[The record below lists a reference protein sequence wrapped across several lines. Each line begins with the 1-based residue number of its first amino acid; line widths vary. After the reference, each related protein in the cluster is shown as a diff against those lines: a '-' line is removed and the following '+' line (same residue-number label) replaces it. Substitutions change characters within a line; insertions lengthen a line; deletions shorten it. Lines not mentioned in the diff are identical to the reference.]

1 VTGGLVAI
9 AVFWIPV
16 PAVAAA
22 VAIALLLLLSGA
34 NHFDGLLDLGDG
46 LMVHGDPERRIQ
58 AMTDRQTGAGGIAIA
73 AAVLILT
80 YAGLR
85 SAPALAWPLL
95 VGEVGAAFSM
105 AFLTAY
111 GNPVREGIHSF
122 LHSFARPAFP
132 LYAAVLCIPL
142 VLLPVSRSGLAVAAV
157 MMVTIPAVILFVARR
172 LFGGVNG
179 DVVGGCHEITRA
191 VIIAVLVVMAA

>member
-1 VTGGLVAI
+1 
-9 AVFWIPV
+9 
-16 PAVAAA
+16 
-22 VAIALLLLLSGA
+22 
-34 NHFDGLLDLGDG
+34 
-46 LMVHGDPERRIQ
+46 
-58 AMTDRQTGAGGIAIA
+58 MTDRQTGTGGIAIA

-80 YAGLR
+80 YAGLQ
-85 SAPALAWPLL
+85 SASVLAWPLL
-95 VGEVGAAFSM
+95 IGEVGAAFSM

-111 GNPVREGIHSF
+111 GNPVKEGIHSF
-122 LHSFARPAFP
+122 LHSFARPEFP

-142 VLLPVSRSGLAVAAV
+142 ILLPVSRSGLGLAAV
-157 MMVTIPAVILFVARR
+157 MMVLVPLIVLFVARR